1 MPAHSAR
8 STFGECPSL
17 KRSTAGIEPVCP
29 TFICARF
36 HATFLATFL
45 HAPTAVKDAKFH
57 SVAGMSHRICS

>member
-1 MPAHSAR
+1 VPAHNAR

-36 HATFLATFL
+36 HATSLATFL
-45 HAPTAVKDAKFH
+45 QDPTAITDAKFH
-57 SVAGMSHRICS
+57 FAASMSHRICS